1 MSATPAATPEAVGRA
16 QRHATVRWAGAP
28 LLFTGAGLLVAS
40 VVALA
45 GGGSGWNIALSLF
58 GTGLGLASF
67 GANHDAA
74 IAYLVQAPRKALP
87 AKLQAELDEELQRD
101 RAGTLALKPVPGVA
115 LALPL
120 VAILVQ
126 GFVAWRLF
134 LA

>member
-1 MSATPAATPEAVGRA
+1 MSASTAASTQAVARA

-28 LLFTGAGLLVAS
+28 LLFTGAGLLLAS
-40 VVALA
+40 VLALA
-45 GGGSGWNIALSLF
+45 GGSSGWNIPLSLF

-74 IAYLVQAPRKALP
+74 IAYLVQAPRKGLP
-87 AKLQAELDEELQRD
+87 QGLQAELDEELQRD

-134 LA
+134 LS